1 MKITVKLFGPHK
13 EKLKKD
19 SIFLSLSDNSNIS
32 DLILN
37 LNQFEPGFKENIK
50 SLNHSTILQT
60 DWLLNLKR
68 LYDLTII
75 AEAFKPMTR
84 VERHKEIYKVLD
96 IMNNPGIHGIK
107 IKASSPEEWKK

>member
-13 EKLKKD
+13 EKLKKE

-50 SLNHSTILQT
+50 SYAIAV
-60 DWLLNLKR
+60 NLIYQDKDFK
-68 LYDLTII
+68 LHDGDEVAII
-75 AEAFKPMTR
+75 PP
-84 VERHKEIYKVLD
+84 VS
-96 IMNNPGIHGIK
+96 GG
-107 IKASSPEEWKK
+107 

>member
-19 SIFLSLSDNSNIS
+19 SIFLSLSDNSNIF

-50 SLNHSTILQT
+50 SYAIAV
-60 DWLLNLKR
+60 NLIYQDKDFK
-68 LYDLTII
+68 LHDGDEVAII
-75 AEAFKPMTR
+75 PP
-84 VERHKEIYKVLD
+84 VS
-96 IMNNPGIHGIK
+96 GG
-107 IKASSPEEWKK
+107 